1 MGQIKWYKRDPDAAL
16 VGMADLDL
24 MQRGAYNT
32 VLDLIYSRGNALADD
47 DKALA
52 AVMRCDVR
60 RWRSIKAALVATGK
74 LYVAGGLIRNRR
86 ADREIT
92 SALLRMA
99 HRPVRRPD
107 LRPISGRSHG

>member
-1 MGQIKWYKRDPDAAL
+1 VGEIKWYKRDPDAAL

-32 VLDLIYSRGNALADD
+32 VLDLIYSRGNLLADD
-47 DKALA
+47 DKHLA

-60 RWRSIKAALVATGK
+60 RWRTLKSALLAAGK
-74 LYVAGGLIRNRR
+74 IYVAAGLIRNKR

-92 SALLRMA
+92 SARLRMA
-99 HRPVRRPD
+99 HRPGRRPD
-107 LRPISGRSHG
+107 LRPISGRSQA